1 MKKIKKFDLDFIHEN
16 GERMNK
22 LRQEFDKVVNK
33 YVATLLK
40 MYEWDAYYGY
50 WIADDTTGIYAY
62 GDNHFIAL
70 HDLIYI
76 VDNKV
81 PEEKL
86 DEWEEYCLWA
96 HDHNH
101 PVPNIHS
108 WVKGCPRVS
117 KEEIKRLDS
126 AREDFEDAIEN
137 YKENV

>member
-1 MKKIKKFDLDFIHEN
+1 MKTEK
-16 GERMNK
+16 RMNK
-22 LRQEFDKVVNK
+22 LRQSFDKVVNK
-33 YVATLLK
+33 YVAALLE

-62 GDNHFIAL
+62 SDNHFISL

-96 HDHNH
+96 HDHNE